1 MDVVAQGHALQFGNL
16 EAWKVARDNAA
27 QTLGFAG
34 NKGAIDRNA
43 ALKLYRDMVRE
54 GLVNK
59 AISGSDFLRT
69 LETGMGDTAKGAIG
83 RGVEK
88 ASKLYMLPETTS
100 KVLNLAGE
108 MKALQAAGLSRA
120 EAFKQAAAKV
130 RATTADYDYLPRI
143 VRQGS
148 LFGVIDPFI
157 AYTADRFRVVYNTYR
172 IAGEELA
179 SGNPV
184 LRARGAKR
192 MASMTAVLAAA
203 AVIGSNNHLSKEQEE
218 AMRRRMPDRDRN
230 GFLAISE
237 IQPDGSFSYQ
247 NLNYTIPHSIVIE
260 AATAAMRGDS
270 PMGAA
275 KNFLSSLW
283 EQVTGKHL
291 LYWPAAQAIT
301 NKKESGGQVRS
312 ENSSV
317 LDKAI
322 DTVSYLAT
330 EMFVPLVFS
339 ELKKLRE
346 IPLRQATEA
355 GSKYTYWDMFK
366 SNLLGIRT
374 YRKDLDES
382 FRGDASRLRTSLTAD
397 QTTYG
402 SIKRN
407 ALTDDVK
414 RAAYSEFEAKRKF
427 AHDQAVQMVQ
437 DAKAL
442 GATDEK
448 VIGLLKEGGIPARM
462 IAGAIDGIYIP
473 SAYEDR
479 KTPTDYLEEW
489 TLGGMKNADQLRA
502 KVQEVAKTDPK
513 MARAIISEYRS
524 QQREQML
531 GIKGTDALIKS
542 YDEQDGSRAQYL
554 AQKYRKLVESD
565 GRDAAVKYL
574 KDMRAR
580 RVLTPTV
587 QQQVFQLLQQ

>member
-1 MDVVAQGHALQFGNL
+1 M
-16 EAWKVARDNAA
+16 
-27 QTLGFAG
+27 
-34 NKGAIDRNA
+34 
-43 ALKLYRDMVRE
+43 
-54 GLVNK
+54 
-59 AISGSDFLRT
+59 
-69 LETGMGDTAKGAIG
+69 
-83 RGVEK
+83 
-88 ASKLYMLPETTS
+88 
-100 KVLNLAGE
+100 
-108 MKALQAAGLSRA
+108 
-120 EAFKQAAAKV
+120 
-130 RATTADYDYLPRI
+130 
-143 VRQGS
+143 
-148 LFGVIDPFI
+148 
-157 AYTADRFRVVYNTYR
+157 
-172 IAGEELA
+172 
-179 SGNPV
+179 
-184 LRARGAKR
+184 
-192 MASMTAVLAAA
+192 
-203 AVIGSNNHLSKEQEE
+203 
-218 AMRRRMPDRDRN
+218 
-230 GFLAISE
+230 
-237 IQPDGSFSYQ
+237 
-247 NLNYTIPHSIVIE
+247 
-260 AATAAMRGDS
+260 
-270 PMGAA
+270 
-275 KNFLSSLW
+275 
-283 EQVTGKHL
+283 
-291 LYWPAAQAIT
+291 
-301 NKKESGGQVRS
+301 
-312 ENSSV
+312 
-317 LDKAI
+317 
-322 DTVSYLAT
+322 
-330 EMFVPLVFS
+330 
-339 ELKKLRE
+339 
-346 IPLRQATEA
+346 
-355 GSKYTYWDMFK
+355 
-366 SNLLGIRT
+366 
-374 YRKDLDES
+374 
-382 FRGDASRLRTSLTAD
+382 RTSLTAD

-448 VIGLLKEGGIPARM
+448 IIGLLKEGGIPARM
-462 IAGAIDGIYIP
+462 IAGAMDGIYIP